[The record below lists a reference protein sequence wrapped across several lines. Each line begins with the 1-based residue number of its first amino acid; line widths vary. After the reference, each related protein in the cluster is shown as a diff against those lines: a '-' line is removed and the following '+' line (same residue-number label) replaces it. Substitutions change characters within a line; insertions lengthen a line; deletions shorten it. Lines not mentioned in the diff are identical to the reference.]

1 MYDNDPEII
10 LLVPGI
16 IVAPSLQEKYV
27 NHSKENIHDQT
38 GNLYKTIFYVKVQ
51 RLPPCLRALAI
62 IPISPQ
68 RRVVYDRSPGNQKL
82 GQQEKLSP
90 DQNGGDDIEAAA
102 RWKPLSQQLGQTLQL
117 K

>member
-38 GNLYKTIFYVKVQ
+38 GNLYKTLFYVKVPHDLQ
-51 RLPPCLRALAI
+51 AFGPLAI
-62 IPISPQ
+62 IPI
-68 RRVVYDRSPGNQKL
+68 
-82 GQQEKLSP
+82 
-90 DQNGGDDIEAAA
+90 
-102 RWKPLSQQLGQTLQL
+102 
-117 K
+117 